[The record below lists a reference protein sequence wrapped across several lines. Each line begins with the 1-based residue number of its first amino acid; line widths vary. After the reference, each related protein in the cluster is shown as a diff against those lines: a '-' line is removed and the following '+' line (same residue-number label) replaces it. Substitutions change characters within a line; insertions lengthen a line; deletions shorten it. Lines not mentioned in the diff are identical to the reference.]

1 MRFVLE
7 KSHANKVVKID
18 GSKVVEVPNGTFAK
32 GDVVVMFN
40 NTDEFVCIET
50 KVPKSYVSARQQ
62 ARTMVEFPPRALGNI
77 LFVEDDIAVFSGDMR

>member
-18 GSKVVEVPNGTFAK
+18 SSRVVEIPDGVFVK

-50 KVPKSYVSARQQ
+50 KVPKSYVSARQK
-62 ARTMVEFPPRALGNI
+62 ARTMVEFPPRALGNV
-77 LFVEDDIAVFSGDMR
+77 LFIEDDTAVFSGDMN